1 MSLKDEIAKISTGW
15 REILMKIIEEC
26 PDVEEKYQL
35 ELNKFQD
42 SLQIYPEKGNI
53 FRCFNYFNPQDTR
66 VIILGQDPYHGP
78 DQAIGLSFG
87 VDEGMKQPPSLKNIF
102 KKLDTPR
109 TKTTLEWWAKQG
121 VLMLNTAL
129 TVRHKTP
136 GSHLKW
142 WLPFTKKIINYL
154 NKEEPSKI
162 FVAWGAFAHNLL
174 KDVGEK
180 HHLIVSSHPSPLSY
194 SRKYG
199 NYPSFK
205 DSEPFK
211 NINTRL
217 IKPIDW

>member
-53 FRCFNYFNPQDTR
+53 FRCFNYFNPKDTR

-154 NKEEPSKI
+154 NKEESSKI

-174 KDVGEK
+174 KDVGEI

-205 DSEPFK
+205 ESEPFK
-211 NINTRL
+211 NINTKL